1 MTTMAQA
8 VVLQSFNEALS
19 FESAEV
25 PDPGPGSLVVKVTH
39 GGVCGT
45 DIHLSHGN
53 LPIPVPV
60 ILGHEGIGE
69 VWKLGEG
76 VDRDFAG
83 APMRVGDSVA
93 WMSGV
98 SCGKCHWCVIEK
110 ERTLCENRK
119 VYGINRSFADWPKLS
134 GSWAE
139 YIYLEP
145 GSTVFRV
152 PEGVTAEQAI
162 ALGCAGP
169 TAVHGVIDVVGVN
182 VGDTVIVQG
191 AGPVGLAAAMY
202 AQLSGASKVILVG
215 GPASRIDKAKELGIG
230 DVHFDIFD
238 GTDPADRQQ
247 QIMAETPSGYGADV
261 VLECAGVP
269 QAVPEGWDM
278 ARKNGRCLVLGQYTD
293 RGATPINP
301 HVITK
306 KQLQVY
312 GSWTFAEAHY
322 ARYVDLLP
330 QLAARFDLA
339 RLVTRYPLEE
349 ANRALADMARRW
361 VMKAV
366 LAPGT
371 AR

>member
-1 MTTMAQA
+1 MTTMAQG
-8 VVLQSFNEALS
+8 VVLRSFNEPLT

-25 PDPGPGSLVVKVTH
+25 PDPAPGALVVKVTH
-39 GGVCGT
+39 SGVCGT

-53 LPIPVPV
+53 LPIPIPV

-83 APMRVGDSVA
+83 APMRIGDSVT
-93 WMSGV
+93 WMSGIP
-98 SCGKCHWCVIEK
+98 CGHCHWCVIEK

-119 VYGINRSFADWPKLS
+119 IYGINQSFDAWPKLS

-139 YIYLEP
+139 YIYLQP

-152 PEGVTAEQAI
+152 PDGVTAEQAI

-169 TAVHGVIDVVGVN
+169 TAVHGVIDVVRVN

-202 AQLSGASKVILVG
+202 AQLSGAAKVICWR
-215 GPASRIDKAKELGIG
+215 SRQPHRHGEGAGHRRRPFR
-230 DVHFDIFD
+230 HFRWH
-238 GTDPADRQQ
+238 GTRRRQK

-312 GSWTFAEAHY
+312 GSWTFAESHY
-322 ARYVDLLP
+322 QKYLQSLP
-330 QLAARFDLA
+330 KLAERFHLE
-339 RLVTRYPLEE
+339 RLIVTYPLSE
-349 ANRALADMARRW
+349 ANRAMADMAKGD
-361 VMKAV
+361 VIKPV
-366 LAPGT
+366 LIPG
-371 AR
+371 

>member
-1 MTTMAQA
+1 MSTVAQS
-8 VVLQSFNEALS
+8 VVLRTFHEPVNLETAD
-19 FESAEV
+19 V
-25 PDPGPGSLVVKVTH
+25 PDPEPGAIVVKVTH
-39 GGVCGT
+39 SGVCGT

-53 LPIPVPV
+53 LPIPIPV
-60 ILGHEGIGE
+60 VLGHEGIGE
-69 VWKLGEG
+69 VWKLGDG

-83 APMRVGDSVA
+83 APLGIGDSVT

-119 VYGINRSFADWPKLS
+119 IYGINRSFDTWPKLS

-139 YIYLEP
+139 YIYLEA

-152 PEGVTAEQAI
+152 PDGVSPEQAI

-169 TAVHGVIDVVGVN
+169 TAFHGVIDIVN
-182 VGDTVIVQG
+182 IKAGDTVVVRG

-202 AQLSGASKVILVG
+202 AHLSGAAKVILVG
-215 GPASRIDKAKELGIG
+215 GPASRIVTAKELGIG

-238 GTDPADRQQ
+238 GTDPAERQA
-247 QIMAETPSGYGADV
+247 QIIAETPSGYGADV

-269 QAVPEGWDM
+269 QAVPEGWDL

-312 GSWTFAEAHY
+312 GSWTFAESHY
-322 ARYVDLLP
+322 QKYLQSLPKLAERFHLEKLVTTYPLAEANQAMADMMKGDVIKPVLLP
-330 QLAARFDLA
+330 
-339 RLVTRYPLEE
+339 
-349 ANRALADMARRW
+349 
-361 VMKAV
+361 
-366 LAPGT
+366 G
-371 AR
+371 